1 MFNNTLKKYH
11 IPKLM
16 KPNNN
21 FESHFIHFE
30 AHNNQVQ
37 YHIPKLMK
45 SNNNFEAHNNK
56 AITFYS
62 F

>member
-1 MFNNTLKKYH
+1 MKQSHFIHFEAYNNQVQYH

-21 FESHFIHFE
+21 FE
-30 AHNNQVQ
+30 AHNN
-37 YHIPKLMK
+37 
-45 SNNNFEAHNNK
+45 E